1 MGLEF
6 YGYKGILEILV
17 PCFLQIYLQQ
27 IRITENKNKTR
38 VGHFSHSHIH
48 KENERK
54 KKRKTVPGKQQFPSG
69 QARLPIR
76 RLRETC
82 LGQGLP
88 GTGWGV
94 PREGSQPSPSTGFPS
109 HNKGTWLRAFM
120 FTLWF

>member
-1 MGLEF
+1 MGIR
-6 YGYKGILEILV
+6 GYLKILV
-17 PCFLQIYLQQ
+17 PCFFQIYLQQ

-48 KENERK
+48 KEKERK

-76 RLRETC
+76 RPREAC

-94 PREGSQPSPSTGFPS
+94 PREGGQRSPSTSGFPS